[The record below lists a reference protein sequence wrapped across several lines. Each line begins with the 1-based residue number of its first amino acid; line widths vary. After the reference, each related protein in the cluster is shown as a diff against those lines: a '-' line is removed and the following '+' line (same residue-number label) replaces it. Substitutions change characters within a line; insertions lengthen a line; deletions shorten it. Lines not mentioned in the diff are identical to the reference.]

1 MRNVVTFTNPDAL
14 AHDAAGR
21 FVRLAHDAIAAR
33 GVFTVALA
41 GGSTPRLTYS
51 LLASEPYRSQIEWD
65 KIQFFWGDER
75 CVPPDHQDS
84 NYRMAME
91 TMLSKVP
98 VPPEHLHRMRGEDP
112 DPSTAAS
119 AYEQEV
125 SKVFASRILAKVDMP
140 RFDLVLLGIGPD
152 GHTLSLF
159 PGSKALHA
167 QEELVVANWV
177 EKFKTWRITMTAR
190 LVNNARCVLFQ
201 VEGPDK
207 ATPLHEILE
216 GEYRPEV
223 YPAQL
228 IRVDNGDCD
237 WLVVP

>member
-1 MRNVVTFTNPDAL
+1 MPLMRHVIEFPNPEAL
-14 AHDAAGR
+14 ANECAAR
-21 FVRLAHDAIAAR
+21 FVKLAREAIAAR

-41 GGSTPRLTYS
+41 GGGTPRMTYTM
-51 LLASEPYRSQIEWD
+51 LATEPYRSQIDWG
-65 KIQFFWGDER
+65 KIEFFWGDER

-112 DPSTAAS
+112 DAS
-119 AYEQEV
+119 AAAADYEQEV
-125 SKVFASRILAKVDMP
+125 SKVFGDVTLP

-159 PGSKALHA
+159 PGSKALHTND
-167 QEELVVANWV
+167 ELVVANWV
-177 EKFKTWRITMTAR
+177 EKFKTWRITMTPR
-190 LVNNARCVLFQ
+190 LVNNSACVVFQ
-201 VEGPDK
+201 VEGADK
-207 ATPLHEILE
+207 AAPLHEILH
-216 GEYRPEV
+216 GAHQPDV

-228 IRVDNGDCD
+228 IQVEDGDCD
-237 WLVVP
+237 WLIVP

>member
-1 MRNVVTFTNPDAL
+1 MIHRKITFPDPEAL

-21 FVRLAHDAIAAR
+21 FVRLAHDAIAER
-33 GVFTVALA
+33 DVFTVALA

-51 LLASEPYRSQIEWD
+51 LLGSEPYRSQVEWD

-75 CVPPDHQDS
+75 CVPPDHVDS
-84 NYRMAME
+84 NYRMVVEAL
-91 TMLSKVP
+91 LSKVP
-98 VPPEHLHRMRGEDP
+98 VPTEHIHRMLGENP
-112 DPSTAAS
+112 DAAAAAT
-119 AYEQEV
+119 AYENEV
-125 SKVFASRILAKVDMP
+125 RTVFGDAQLP

-159 PGSKALHA
+159 PGSTALSEHDR
-167 QEELVVANWV
+167 LVVANWV

-228 IRVDNGDCD
+228 IRVENGDCD